1 MWTGLLE
8 DGQLYYSQRLPEKD
22 EELSAVSNTY
32 T

>member
-22 EELSAVSNTY
+22 EGLSVVSNTY